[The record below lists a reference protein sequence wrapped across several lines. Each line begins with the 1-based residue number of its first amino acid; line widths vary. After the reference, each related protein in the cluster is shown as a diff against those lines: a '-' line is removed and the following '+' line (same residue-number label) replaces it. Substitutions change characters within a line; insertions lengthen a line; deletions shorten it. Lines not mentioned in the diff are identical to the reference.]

1 MPAQLI
7 LLYKI
12 VSLGLAY
19 PEGKNWLLIDD
30 LLAAVA
36 PFDGVT
42 GEQFRSFRAF
52 FAQNKHRL
60 NEMESEYLR
69 IFDIGGIIS
78 PYETEYLREK
88 LSRKPFE
95 LADISGFY
103 NAFGFDLSDDGSS
116 REPADHIAV
125 ELEFMAIMELKEV
138 YAMKTRREEN
148 RMIVRDARVDFLRA
162 HLARWGFYY
171 CRQIR
176 ELECD
181 EFYKRLGGLLEAVLQ
196 LECDRYG
203 LDAEFF
209 KTAAGRRPPGGA
221 GDDGFVCGPML

>member
-60 NEMESEYLR
+60 NEMESEYLS

-95 LADISGFY
+95 LADIAGFY
-103 NAFGFDLSDDGSS
+103 HAFGFDLSDGGG
-116 REPADHIAV
+116 REPVDHIAV
-125 ELEFMAIMELKEV
+125 ELEFMAIMKLKEE
-138 YAMKTRREEN
+138 YAMKTRQEEN
-148 RMIVRDARVDFLRA
+148 RMIVRDASADFLRV
-162 HLARWGFYY
+162 HLARWGFNY
-171 CRQIR
+171 CRRIR

-181 EFYKRLGGLLEAVLQ
+181 EFYKRLGGLLESLLQ
-196 LECDRYG
+196 LECARYG
-203 LDAEFF
+203 LDAEFLE
-209 KTAAGRRPPGGA
+209 KETGRRPSEGVDS
-221 GDDGFVCGPML
+221 DDFACGLML